1 MLAKGQGHVRMARRE
16 IEMAQPPYT
25 PQSKTELLEVH
36 ACLFLSAPDNFVQ
49 LSNALPGERITL
61 ESTIEE
67 LHRGV
72 DHVFRKT
79 KHETLRV
86 QLHQA
91 INDAYK
97 EFAAGRVHE
106 GRMKCHRIEDLMKG
120 VRP

>member
-1 MLAKGQGHVRMARRE
+1 MVQ
-16 IEMAQPPYT
+16 PYT

-36 ACLFLSAPDNFVQ
+36 AGLFLSAPDNFFQ
-49 LSNALPGERITL
+49 PSNVLPGERITL
-61 ESTIEE
+61 ESTIDE
-67 LHRGV
+67 LRRV

-91 INDAYK
+91 IDGAYK

-106 GRMKCHRIEDLMKG
+106 GRMKCHRIEDLMRG